1 MAGLA
6 VQPSASYHLHVHLTA
21 TVSDMTYLILS
32 IHSILAVLLVVLI
45 LLHSGKGGGVS
56 GIFGGGMSDTFSGT
70 SVIEKNLTR
79 VTVLVATAFF
89 ITTSLLVFV
98 PALRA

>member
-1 MAGLA
+1 
-6 VQPSASYHLHVHLTA
+6 
-21 TVSDMTYLILS
+21 MTFLILG

-45 LLHSGKGGGVS
+45 LLHSGKGGVS

>member
-1 MAGLA
+1 
-6 VQPSASYHLHVHLTA
+6 
-21 TVSDMTYLILS
+21 MTYLVLGV
-32 IHSILAVLLVVLI
+32 HSILAVLLVVLI
-45 LLHSGKGGGVS
+45 LLHSGKGGVS
-56 GIFGGGMSDTFSGT
+56 GIFGGGMSETFSGT

-98 PALRA
+98 PALRG